1 MKGRV
6 RPSLGISRPGILGL
20 AALGVPRVVAH
31 DLGLVG
37 PVGNALLVFVPL
49 AIWLAIVLWHRVPNP
64 FLTLLM
70 VGLVYGVLLGV
81 THQLLWTEAFP
92 GGPPSLGG
100 NLTGML
106 PPSSEAVV
114 LRIFAFG
121 SSLFTG
127 LLTGAASGAVAWLLA
142 KMVPGLRQRK

>member
-1 MKGRV
+1 MKGGV
-6 RPSLGISRPGILGL
+6 RPSLGVSLPGILGL

-37 PVGNALLVFVPL
+37 PAGNALLVFVPL
-49 AIWLAIVLWHRVPNP
+49 AIWLAIVLWRRVPNP

-70 VGLVYGVLLGV
+70 VGLVHGVLLGI

-100 NLTGML
+100 DLAGTL
-106 PPSSEAVV
+106 SPATEAVV

-121 SSLFTG
+121 SSLLTG
-127 LLTGAASGAVAWLLA
+127 VLTGAASGAVAWLLA
-142 KMVPGLRQRK
+142 KMVPGLRRRK